1 LSEDTKGPDRAAASE
16 IRVEYDRVMGAL
28 TPCERRLAQAR
39 FGTGTD
45 AATLSLEELQRRYE
59 ETRKRIEE
67 IEEKALRR
75 MRRPPR

>member
-1 LSEDTKGPDRAAASE
+1 MSEDTKGPDRAAASE
-16 IRVEYDRVMGAL
+16 IRVEYGRVIATL
-28 TPCERRLAQAR
+28 TPRERRLLRAR
-39 FGTGTD
+39 FGSD
-45 AATLSLEELQRRYE
+45 LATLSLEELQRRYE

>member
-1 LSEDTKGPDRAAASE
+1 LSEDTKGRDRAAASE
-16 IRVEYDRVMGAL
+16 IRAEYDRVMATL
-28 TPCERRLAQAR
+28 TPGEQRLLRAR
-39 FGTGTD
+39 FGND
-45 AATLSLEELQRRYE
+45 PAALSLEELQRRYE